1 MVLPMRAFSQ
11 FLGIFT
17 LAAVT
22 WLGLSGQAFAK
33 GAGSTSGTV
42 SFLVADSTGEPIVD
56 AFILVENQGKALSF
70 QGGLDGITIDLKDL
84 KLIESVV
91 VGAPGYVKEMIA
103 VAPGQKEFAVI
114 LQKGRAISGLVVDS
128 TGAPVAGVRV
138 CGWPVNVRADPLMIA
153 DSLRGYGQFPIAL
166 SGKDGKFV
174 LQWVRKNAHLRIVAG
189 GAGWVS
195 RDSETLL
202 SFDDQVDIQVSKLF
216 GAALSY
222 LDDASG
228 ERLDFGLIRPTATRF
243 RCAGAESSRWPEAN
257 ALALAGIPEK
267 YLGGGGTESLS
278 SEAVLATSDST
289 FNTQLPGHLRMG
301 LPGYAQ
307 WSDELNLPRIT
318 DEITPLQ
325 IPLAKLATEVGTLV
339 VEWGHVATSR
349 SQTSEF
355 RDKFFFIRLRPK
367 FDAAIQIIEVRGF
380 AQPLRLKNIPI
391 GEYEVDVRTFKPLI
405 EHVQLSSKLITISS
419 SESASLEVHFT
430 RTTSASLSI
439 LDSTGAPFHGEV
451 SIEVLNAKTDRLIHL
466 KHFFGSPYRF
476 EHLPFGV
483 LHFRAFFTPDGRVRL
498 IAPASAGKEIV
509 GTLIPRK
516 WR

>member
-103 VAPGQKEFAVI
+103 VAPGQKEVAVI

-138 CGWPVNVRADPLMIA
+138 CGWPVNVRADPFMIA

-174 LQWVRKNAHLRIVAG
+174 LQWVGEKSHLHIVAG

-202 SFDDQVDIQVSKLF
+202 SFDDQLKLQVSKLF
-216 GAALSY
+216 GTALSY
-222 LDDASG
+222 TDASSG
-228 ERLDFGLIRPTATRF
+228 VALDFGPIR
-243 RCAGAESSRWPEAN
+243 AGATKFRSNGEKGTLWNMEN
-257 ALALAGIPEK
+257 ALVVAGVSEK
-267 YLGGGGTESLS
+267 YLFGREHEFLGNDFIF
-278 SEAVLATSDST
+278 ATTDST
-289 FNTQLPGHLRMG
+289 AELQLPGQLRVG
-301 LPGYAQ
+301 LPGYLVWDQ
-307 WSDELNLPRIT
+307 EFNLPRIV
-318 DEITPLQ
+318 DGIKLAQ
-325 IPLAKLATEVGTLV
+325 IPLEELATKVGSLV
-339 VEWGHVATSR
+339 VDWGHAATSGSSKFVSR
-349 SQTSEF
+349 KDYFTILLRNKTSSE
-355 RDKFFFIRLRPK
+355 LM
-367 FDAAIQIIEVRGF
+367 IIEVHGF
-380 AQPLRLKNIPI
+380 GQPLHLKHIPV
-391 GEYEVDVRTFKPLI
+391 GEYEVDIR
-405 EHVQLSSKLITISS
+405 LSKALREYLHLSPKTLTISS
-419 SESASLEVHFT
+419 SEDASLEINIAPT
-430 RTTSASLSI
+430 ASASLSI
-439 LDSTGAPFHGEV
+439 LDSTGEPFHGEV
-451 SIEVLNAKTDRLIHL
+451 SITVWNAETNYPLRVQR
-466 KHFFGSPYRF
+466 FFGSPYRF
-476 EHLPFGV
+476 EYLPLGV
-483 LHFRAFFTPDGRVRL
+483 LLFKAYVLPDGRVRL
-498 IAPASAGKEIV
+498 VAAASAGNEIV
-509 GTLIPRK
+509 GTLIPKELR
-516 WR
+516 